1 MSCLAGSPSNKKS
14 GRELDV
20 AHKPQYGLPSSAER
34 YGGVAWSAYFVRIS
48 FSEAVTRSL

>member
-20 AHKPQYGLPSSAER
+20 APKPQYGLASRADR
-34 YGGVAWSAYFVRIS
+34 HGGGARSAYFVRIS
-48 FSEAVTRSL
+48 FSEAVTRSR